1 MSDKRDPYAFQR
13 GFEMLARG
21 ETLSRTFFLR
31 RDALQRPVW
40 EPPVDVYEKPG
51 ELFVLVALP
60 GVDPERVQILVEGSE
75 LIVTG
80 ERSRPAVC
88 QGLEVRQL
96 EIPYGRFERRVALRA
111 GRHELERREFVDG
124 CLLLLLLVR

>member
-21 ETLSRTFFLR
+21 EILSRTFFLR

-60 GVDPERVQILVEGSE
+60 GVDPARVQVAVEGSE

-80 ERSRPAVC
+80 DRSRPEVC
-88 QGLEVRQL
+88 VGLEVRQL

-111 GRHELERREFVDG
+111 GRHELARREFVDG